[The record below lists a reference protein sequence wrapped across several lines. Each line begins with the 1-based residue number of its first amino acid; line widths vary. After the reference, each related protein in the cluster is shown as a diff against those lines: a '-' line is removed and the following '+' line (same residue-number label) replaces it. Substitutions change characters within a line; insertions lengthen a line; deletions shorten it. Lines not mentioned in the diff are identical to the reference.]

1 MPGGFV
7 EVPDAA
13 GEDGTALTGT
23 SVASIL
29 PASRALLPTPAPYFN
44 SLGEMIGIRAGGRI
58 TTSASPGTLALSLK
72 FGSTVVWT
80 ATTPT
85 LTGSLT
91 NKAWWFDLD
100 LRVSTIG
107 ASATLIGIGRFAY
120 NGVVLTLPDAP
131 ANGNTFDGRISHQ
144 LDLTGQFSAASHSL
158 TLHQFYPMYFARG

>member
-13 GEDGTALTGT
+13 GEDSTALTGT
-23 SVASIL
+23 SVGSIL
-29 PASRALLPTPAPYFN
+29 SAARALLPTPAPYFN
-44 SLGEMIGIRAGGRI
+44 EVGEMIGIRAGGRI
-58 TTSASPGTLALSLK
+58 TTSGSPGTLALSVK

-91 NKAWWFDLD
+91 NKAWWLELD
-100 LRVSTIG
+100 LRTAAIG
-107 ASATLIGIGRFAY
+107 ASATLIGIGRFFY

-131 ANGNTFDGRISHQ
+131 AAGTAFDGRISHQ

-158 TLHQFYPMYFARG
+158 TTHIYYPVFYA